1 MPAFNPARFDLS
13 PQHTVDAATS
23 HGAEIA
29 AQWLDELDRETL
41 RFVVSSQMP
50 KRVALDL
57 GCGLG
62 VQGVRFAV
70 LGCKSIL
77 FDVVDIEQRM
87 ERIRQAL
94 GIQNLEFKQID
105 LRNAGPEDFPAEI
118 GVVYSQRFIHHLRF
132 DEASHLLSVLAS
144 RLCANG
150 RLFISASGIGSE
162 LGLGYADCGTAIEG
176 RFAPLAAEMQAK
188 HGIREAVCL
197 YAIEDL
203 ERLVLAHGFAA
214 VRTWTT
220 PFGNVKGVFERV

>member
-1 MPAFNPARFDLS
+1 MPAFNPARSDLHS
-13 PQHTVDAATS
+13 EHAVDSATS

-41 RFVVSSQMP
+41 RFVVSPKMP
-50 KRVALDL
+50 KRVALDF

-77 FDVVDIEQRM
+77 YDVVDIGERV
-87 ERIRQAL
+87 ERIKQAL

-105 LRNAGPEDFPAEI
+105 LRQARSEDFPTEI
-118 GVVYSQRFIHHLRF
+118 GVAYSQRFIHHLRF
-132 DEASHLLSVLAS
+132 EEASHLVGVLAK
-144 RLCANG
+144 RVCANG
-150 RLFISASGIGSE
+150 RLFISASGLGSE
-162 LGLGYADCGTAIEG
+162 LGAGYAASGSAIEH
-176 RFAPLAAEMQAK
+176 RYAPLAAELQGK
-188 HGIREAVCL
+188 HGIREPVCL

-203 ERLVLAHGFAA
+203 ERLVLAHGFATI
-214 VRTWTT
+214 RTWTT